1 MVVIDSTQEDSK
13 TEQKFKKTKRMNQV
27 SVGIFGLLLMSTLS
41 NYQPHSDSFLVTV
54 LCVFFMF
61 CVPIVSV
68 IALNK
73 ERPLFVKLAKIFNL
87 ALIVVFVLS
96 LLFVMFREPKFIGT
110 ALLSSLFF
118 CIPAVANL
126 RTLSK
131 VLK

>member
-13 TEQKFKKTKRMNQV
+13 TKQKFKKTKRMNQV
-27 SVGIFGLLLMSTLS
+27 GVGIFGLLLVSTLS

-73 ERPLFVKLAKIFNL
+73 EHPLIVKLAQLMNC
-87 ALIVVFVLS
+87 ALIALSVLTLAFVAYS
-96 LLFVMFREPKFIGT
+96 EPKFVVIAIFSG
-110 ALLSSLFF
+110 LFF
-118 CIPAVANL
+118 CVPAVTNL

-131 VLK
+131 ALK